1 MPNLAATLKDEIRRL
16 ARKEIR
22 AEVEPARKAA
32 AVYRHEIA
40 RLKQALRDQQ
50 RLIERLASRTAE
62 SKSSSDSS
70 EDMDP
75 LEGMRFSARSVRAQ
89 RKRLKF
95 SAEEFAKLIGVS
107 SQTIYHWEQGKGRPR
122 RAQFESLVAARRL
135 SRREALDQI
144 AHAEAAEEE

>member
-62 SKSSSDSS
+62 SKSVASS
-70 EDMDP
+70 EEMDP

-89 RKRLKF
+89 RKRLKL

-122 RAQFESLVAARRL
+122 RAQFERLVAARGL

-144 AHAEAAEEE
+144 ANAVAVAEE